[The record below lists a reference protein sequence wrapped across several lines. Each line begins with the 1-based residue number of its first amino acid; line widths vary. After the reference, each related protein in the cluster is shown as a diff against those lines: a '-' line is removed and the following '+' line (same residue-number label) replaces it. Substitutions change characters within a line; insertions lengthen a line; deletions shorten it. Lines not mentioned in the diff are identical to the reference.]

1 MKHTLKHAQER
12 VEAQLKEALVRAD
25 IGDEHLAKVLEYGL
39 LNGGKRIRP
48 FLVYAAVETLGGKW
62 ECADAA
68 AVAIEMVHSYSLIHD
83 DLPAMDNDDL
93 RRGKPTCH
101 IAFDEASAI
110 LAGDALLTL
119 AFEVLAGANH
129 LAPAQIVTL
138 VTQLSKASGPS
149 GMVAG
154 QHIDLQHVGQVMT
167 LDELENM
174 HRHKTGALI
183 EASVLMGAT
192 CAKAEP
198 STQEMQALSTYARAI
213 GLAFQVHDDVL
224 DIEGDASLLG
234 KNSGADIAL
243 DKPTYPALLGLDG
256 AKSKAQAL
264 INEAQAALNVLPG
277 STDIL
282 HQLADYVIERRH

>member
-1 MKHTLKHAQER
+1 MKQALKQAQER
-12 VEAQLKEALVRAD
+12 VETHLQDALACAD

-48 FLVYAAVETLGGKW
+48 LLVYAAAETLGNKW

-68 AVAIEMVHSYSLIHD
+68 AMAIEMVHSYSLIHD

-119 AFEVLAGANH
+119 AFEVLASAPH
-129 LAPAQIVTL
+129 LAPTQIVTL
-138 VTQLSKASGPS
+138 VGQLARASGPS

-154 QHIDLQHVGQVMT
+154 QHIDLQHVGQAMT
-167 LDELENM
+167 LDQLENM

-183 EASVLMGAT
+183 EAAVLMGAT
-192 CAKAEP
+192 CAKVQP
-198 STQEMQALSTYARAI
+198 STKEKQALSTYARAI

-224 DIEGDASLLG
+224 DIEGDAAMLG

-256 AKSKAQAL
+256 AKSKAKAL
-264 INEAQAALNVLPG
+264 VSEAQEALKVLPA
-277 STDIL
+277 STDTL